1 MKNRVAG
8 TFRSLR
14 SFNFRLWT
22 AGALVSNVGTWM
34 QRVAQD
40 WLVLTQLTHHDAS
53 ALGIVVSLQ
62 FAPQL
67 LLLPW
72 TGSAADRLNQ
82 RKLLILT
89 QAAMGVLALILGV
102 LTIAG
107 VIQLWHVYVL
117 AFLSGSAAALDAPV
131 RQTFVAEMVGDAD
144 LSNAVALN
152 STSFNA
158 AQMIGPA
165 VAGLLIASVGIGW
178 AFLLNGLSFAAV
190 LISMSFFRLT
200 ELHKSAR
207 AHPITS
213 GFLEGLR
220 YVWKRPDLKAI
231 LIMLFLIGTFGLNF
245 PIFIATMA
253 VNVFH
258 SDARAFGLLSSI
270 MAVGTVSGAL
280 FAASRQKQSLAS
292 LMAGAGVFGLGCT
305 LAALA
310 PGYWWFAATL
320 IIIGAAALTFA
331 NGTNSI
337 MQLSTEP
344 AMRGRVMALRVAIAF
359 GGTPIGAPIVGWVAN
374 HFGPRWSLVIGAVA
388 GFAAALVAV
397 LVLARRKNTPR
408 RVISPVKSASIQP
421 NPLSIPARRV
431 RLLAAGH
438 HRGLAAVFAGAVD
451 LLPEAHKVVDSGD
464 GGDQHRK
471 VDGGNGDPPDRYDEH
486 ANLPLIPAMGQNG

>member
-1 MKNRVAG
+1 MKNQVSG

-22 AGALVSNVGTWM
+22 AGALVSNIGTWM

-40 WLVLTQLTHHDAS
+40 WLVLTQLTHRDAS
-53 ALGIVVSLQ
+53 ALGIVMGLQ

-72 TGSAADRLNQ
+72 TGSAADRLNR
-82 RKLLILT
+82 RKLLMFT
-89 QAAMGVLALILGV
+89 QAAMGVLALVLGA

-144 LSNAVALN
+144 LTNAVALN

-165 VAGLLIASVGIGW
+165 VAGLLIARVGIGW

-190 LISMSFFRLT
+190 LISMSFFRLP
-200 ELHKSAR
+200 ELRSSAR
-207 AHPITS
+207 AHRTTS

-220 YVWKRPDLKAI
+220 YVWRKPDLMAI

-245 PIFIATMA
+245 PIFISTMA

-258 SDARAFGLLSSI
+258 SDARGFGLLSSI
-270 MAVGTVSGAL
+270 MSVGTVSGAL
-280 FAASRQKQSLAS
+280 FAASRQKPSLAS
-292 LMAGAGVFGLGCT
+292 LLAGAGVFGVGCT

-310 PGYWWFAATL
+310 PGYWWFGAAL
-320 IIIGAAALTFA
+320 VVIGAAGLTFI

-344 AMRGRVMALRVAIAF
+344 AMRGRVMALRVGIAL
-359 GGTPIGAPIVGWVAN
+359 GGAPIGAPIVGWVAN
-374 HFGPRWSLVIGAVA
+374 RFGPRWTLGVGAGA
-388 GFAAALVAV
+388 GFTAALVAV
-397 LVLARRKNTPR
+397 YVLARRK
-408 RVISPVKSASIQP
+408 QP
-421 NPLSIPARRV
+421 
-431 RLLAAGH
+431 LLA
-438 HRGLAAVFAGAVD
+438 R
-451 LLPEAHKVVDSGD
+451 
-464 GGDQHRK
+464 
-471 VDGGNGDPPDRYDEH
+471 
-486 ANLPLIPAMGQNG
+486 

>member
-1 MKNRVAG
+1 MMDQVAG

-22 AGALVSNVGTWM
+22 AGSLVSNVGTWM

-40 WLVLTQLTHHDAS
+40 WLVLTQLTHRDAS
-53 ALGIVVSLQ
+53 ALGIVMGLQ

-72 TGSAADRLNQ
+72 SGLAADRLNQ
-82 RKLLILT
+82 RKLLMLT
-89 QAAMGVLALILGV
+89 QATMGVLALILGV

-107 VIQLWHVYVL
+107 VIQLWQVYVL

-144 LSNAVALN
+144 LTNAVALN

-190 LISMSFFRLT
+190 LISMSFFRLS
-200 ELHKSAR
+200 ELHGSAR
-207 AHPITS
+207 AHRTAS

-220 YVWKRPDLKAI
+220 YVWRRPDLRAI

-245 PIFIATMA
+245 PIFISTMA

-258 SDARAFGLLSSI
+258 SDARAFGLLSSM

-280 FAASRQKQSLAS
+280 FAASRQRQSLAS

-320 IIIGAAALTFA
+320 MIIGAAGLTFS

-344 AMRGRVMALRVAIAF
+344 AMRGRVMALRVAIAL
-359 GGTPIGAPIVGWVAN
+359 GGTPIGAPIVGWVAD
-374 HFGPRWSLVIGAVA
+374 HFGPRWALGIGAAA
-388 GFAAALVAV
+388 GFTAALVAV
-397 LVLARRKNTPR
+397 YVLASRKE
-408 RVISPVKSASIQP
+408 
-421 NPLSIPARRV
+421 PLVA
-431 RLLAAGH
+431 
-438 HRGLAAVFAGAVD
+438 
-451 LLPEAHKVVDSGD
+451 
-464 GGDQHRK
+464 Q
-471 VDGGNGDPPDRYDEH
+471 
-486 ANLPLIPAMGQNG
+486 